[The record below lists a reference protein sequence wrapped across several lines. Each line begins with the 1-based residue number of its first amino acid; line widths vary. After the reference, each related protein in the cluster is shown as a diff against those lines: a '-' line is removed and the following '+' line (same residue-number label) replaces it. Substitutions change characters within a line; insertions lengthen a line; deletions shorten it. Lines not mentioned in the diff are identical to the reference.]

1 MITALEQL
9 PILANLALF
18 AAAASGVWFAGSRLA
33 IYADAI
39 ADRKRIGHA
48 FMGLVFV
55 AAATSLPEMVTTL
68 FGALENEPAL
78 VLGNM
83 FGGITMQTAILA
95 IADVSFA
102 AMALTSYPR
111 GASSALEATLL
122 IALLALLLGLHA
134 VGEFALPFGVGLGT
148 LCLGV
153 AYVGI
158 VLMLREYGKNDAWV
172 PVEVPE
178 TTEPLVGEVAPKALD
193 RVAFPRLVWG
203 FVLLAL
209 VILICGLAL
218 TGSAAALSE
227 QTGLSSSFIGVTLLA
242 SATSLPEVS
251 TTLAAVRIGA
261 HSMAISNIFGSNLLM
276 VALVLPADLAY
287 SGAPILGAIDQA
299 TAFALVSGVL
309 VTTIYLAGL
318 LIRSRRQVLG
328 MGIDSALVL
337 AVYALTLLVFYH
349 FS

>member
-1 MITALEQL
+1 LITALQQL

-18 AAAASGVWFAGSRLA
+18 VAAASGVWFAGSRLA

-55 AAATSLPEMVTTL
+55 AAATSLPEMVTTI
-68 FGALENEPAL
+68 FGALEGEPEL

-122 IALLALLLGLHA
+122 IVLLALLLGFHA
-134 VGEFALPFGVGLGT
+134 VGDFALPFGIGLDT
-148 LCLGV
+148 LCLGA

-158 VLMLREYGKNDAWV
+158 VLMLREYSKNDTWV
-172 PVEVPE
+172 PIEVPE
-178 TTEPLVGEVAPKALD
+178 TAEPLVGEVAPKALD
-193 RVAFPRLVWG
+193 RVAFPKLVWG

-218 TGSAAALSE
+218 TSSAAAVSE

-276 VALVLPADLAY
+276 VALVLPADVAY
-287 SGAPILGAIDQA
+287 SGAPVLGAIDQA

-309 VTTIYLAGL
+309 VTAIYLAGL

-337 AVYALTLLVFYH
+337 IVYALTLLVFYH

>member
-1 MITALEQL
+1 MITALEHL
-9 PILANLALF
+9 PILANIALF
-18 AAAASGVWFAGSRLA
+18 MAAASGVWFAGSRLA
-33 IYADAI
+33 IFADAI
-39 ADRKRIGHA
+39 SDRKRIGHA

-68 FGALENEPAL
+68 FGALEGQAGL

-95 IADVSFA
+95 VADVSFA

-111 GASSALEATLL
+111 GSTSALEATLL
-122 IALLALLLGLHA
+122 IVLLALLLGLHA

-148 LCLGV
+148 LCLGA

-178 TTEPLVGEVAPKALD
+178 TSEPLIGEVAPKALD
-193 RVAFPRLVWG
+193 RLPFPNLVWG
-203 FVLLAL
+203 FALLSF
-209 VILICGLAL
+209 VILVCGLAL
-218 TGSAAALSE
+218 TASAAALSE
-227 QTGLSSSFIGVTLLA
+227 QTGLKSSFIGVTLLA

-261 HSMAISNIFGSNLLM
+261 YSMAISNIFGSNLLM

-309 VTTIYLAGL
+309 VTAIYLAGL
-318 LIRSRRQVLG
+318 IIRSRRTILG
-328 MGIDSALVL
+328 MGIDSAVVL
-337 AVYALTLLVFYH
+337 LVYALTLVVFYH

>member
-18 AAAASGVWFAGSRLA
+18 AAAASGVWFAGSQLA

-328 MGIDSALVL
+328 MGINSALVL

>member
-1 MITALEQL
+1 
-9 PILANLALF
+9 
-18 AAAASGVWFAGSRLA
+18 
-33 IYADAI
+33 
-39 ADRKRIGHA
+39 
-48 FMGLVFV
+48 
-55 AAATSLPEMVTTL
+55 
-68 FGALENEPAL
+68 
-78 VLGNM
+78 
-83 FGGITMQTAILA
+83 
-95 IADVSFA
+95 
-102 AMALTSYPR
+102 
-111 GASSALEATLL
+111 
-122 IALLALLLGLHA
+122 
-134 VGEFALPFGVGLGT
+134 
-148 LCLGV
+148 V